1 MTVEHA
7 PHVLYEVRVRESLS
21 QNLQVSR
28 FFNLML
34 LWTGAVTFGL
44 LGIFIVWVTFVAT
57 EPESRDLV
65 EAGIAC
71 LILFSLSAFS
81 VFVARKYR
89 AIPVGPLESGV
100 HFTITDTAV
109 EFPKVGRIRAA
120 ESWPLKQTQISV
132 KRGRFGTL
140 ILECP
145 GHRRRAYGQAVL
157 RDPIEEVYAA
167 ITAHIE
173 RAQTI

>member
-1 MTVEHA
+1 MEQTPQVR
-7 PHVLYEVRVRESLS
+7 YEVRVRESLS

-44 LGIFIVWVTFVAT
+44 LGIFIVWVTFAT
-57 EPESRDLV
+57 EPESREWMESGV
-65 EAGIAC
+65 AC
-71 LILFSLSAFS
+71 LVLFSLSAFGI
-81 VFVARKYR
+81 FAARMR
-89 AIPVGPLESGV
+89 RSILAGPLESGV
-100 HFTITDTAV
+100 HFTITDTTV
-109 EFPKVGRIRAA
+109 EYPKIGRIKAA
-120 ESWPLKQTQISV
+120 ESWPLEQTQISV

-140 ILECP
+140 TLECS
-145 GHRRRAYGQAVL
+145 GYRRRTYGQAVL

>member
-1 MTVEHA
+1 MEHSL
-7 PHVLYEVRVRESLS
+7 HVRYEVRVRESLS
-21 QNLQVSR
+21 KNLQVSR
-28 FFNLML
+28 FFNLFL
-34 LWTGAVTFGL
+34 LWTGAVVFGL

-65 EAGIAC
+65 ESGIAC
-71 LILFSLSAFS
+71 LVLFSFSAL
-81 VFVARKYR
+81 
-89 AIPVGPLESGV
+89 AIFAACMKRRIFAGPLESGV
-100 HFTITDTAV
+100 HFTVTDTTV

-120 ESWPLKQTQISV
+120 ESWPLKQTQISH

-140 ILECP
+140 TLECP
-145 GHRRRAYGQAVL
+145 GYRRRTYGQGML
-157 RDPIEEVYAA
+157 RDPIEEVYVA

>member
-1 MTVEHA
+1 MEHA

-34 LWTGAVTFGL
+34 LWTGAVIFGL
-44 LGIFIVWVTFVAT
+44 LGIFIVWVTFAT

-65 EAGIAC
+65 ESGIAC
-71 LILFSLSAFS
+71 LVLFSFSAL
-81 VFVARKYR
+81 
-89 AIPVGPLESGV
+89 AIFAACMKRRIFAGPLESCV
-100 HFTITDTAV
+100 HFTITDTTV
-109 EFPKVGRIRAA
+109 EFPKIGRIRAA

-132 KRGRFGTL
+132 KRGRFGAL

-145 GHRRRAYGQAVL
+145 GYRRRAYGQAVL
-157 RDPIEEVYAA
+157 RDPIEEVYVA

>member
-1 MTVEHA
+1 MEHA

-34 LWTGAVTFGL
+34 LWTGAVIFGL
-44 LGIFIVWVTFVAT
+44 LGIFIVWVTFAT

-65 EAGIAC
+65 ESGIAC
-71 LILFSLSAFS
+71 LVLFSLSALGIFA
-81 VFVARKYR
+81 ARMR
-89 AIPVGPLESGV
+89 RSILAGPLESGV
-100 HFTITDTAV
+100 HFTVTDTTV

-120 ESWPLKQTQISV
+120 ESWPLKQTKISV
-132 KRGRFGTL
+132 KRGRFGAL

-145 GHRRRAYGQAVL
+145 GYRRRTYGQAVL

>member
-1 MTVEHA
+1 MEHA

-21 QNLQVSR
+21 KNLQVSR
-28 FFNLML
+28 FFNLFL
-34 LWTGAVTFGL
+34 LWTGAVVFGL
-44 LGIFIVWVTFVAT
+44 LGIFIVWVTFAT
-57 EPESRDLV
+57 EPESR
-65 EAGIAC
+65 EWAESGIAC
-71 LILFSLSAFS
+71 LVLFSFSALA
-81 VFVARKYR
+81 VFAARMKR
-89 AIPVGPLESGV
+89 SMFTGPLESGV
-100 HFTITDTAV
+100 HFTVTDTTV

-120 ESWPLKQTQISV
+120 ESWPLKQTRINY

-167 ITAHIE
+167 VTAQIE

>member
-1 MTVEHA
+1 MEHS

-34 LWTGAVTFGL
+34 LWTGAVVFGL
-44 LGIFIVWVTFVAT
+44 LGIFIAWVTFAT
-57 EPESRDLV
+57 EPESREWMESGV
-65 EAGIAC
+65 AC
-71 LILFSLSAFS
+71 LVLLSLSALGIFA
-81 VFVARKYR
+81 ARMKR
-89 AIPVGPLESGV
+89 RIFAGPLESGV
-100 HFTITDTAV
+100 HFTITDTTV
-109 EFPKVGRIRAA
+109 EFPKIGCVKAA
-120 ESWPLKQTQISV
+120 ESWPLEQTHISY

-145 GHRRRAYGQAVL
+145 GHRRRTYGQALL
-157 RDPIEEVYAA
+157 RDPVEEVYAA

>member
-1 MTVEHA
+1 MEHS

-34 LWTGAVTFGL
+34 LWTGAVVFGL
-44 LGIFIVWVTFVAT
+44 LGIFVVWVTFAT
-57 EPESRDLV
+57 EPESREWMESGV
-65 EAGIAC
+65 AC
-71 LILFSLSAFS
+71 LVLFSLSALGIFA
-81 VFVARKYR
+81 ARMKR
-89 AIPVGPLESGV
+89 RIFAGPLESGV
-100 HFTITDTAV
+100 HFTITDTTV
-109 EFPKVGRIRAA
+109 EFPKIGRIRDA
-120 ESWPLKQTQISV
+120 ESWPLEQTRISY

-140 ILECP
+140 TLECP
-145 GHRRRAYGQAVL
+145 GHRRRTYGQALL
-157 RDPIEEVYAA
+157 RDPVEEVYAA

>member
-1 MTVEHA
+1 MEHA

-57 EPESRDLV
+57 EPESREWMKSSV
-65 EAGIAC
+65 AC
-71 LILFSLSAFS
+71 LVLFSLSALSIFA
-81 VFVARKYR
+81 ARMKR
-89 AIPVGPLESGV
+89 RMLAGPLESGV
-100 HFTITDTAV
+100 HLTVTDTTV

-120 ESWPLKQTQISV
+120 ESWPLEQTDIRI

-140 ILECP
+140 TLECP

-167 ITAHIE
+167 ITAQIE